1 MRLTRDRVAGAPKLS
16 MLPTPVL
23 STPSPRPPRIKAF
36 DWLRGLA
43 VLFMIETHALVLL
56 RPELRTSSPGRQLD
70 WFNGLVAPSFI
81 FAAGFSL
88 ALVQVRGAQG
98 PRWPRVR
105 RSLRRIGEVLAVG
118 LLINAIWFPWRQEP
132 GWLLRLDILPCIGL
146 SLLLAM
152 PLLAGLSRRPIVLS
166 ALAFFIAVGL
176 FLLTPY
182 GDTVT
187 GLGADLLNRNGPHQ
201 ALFPL
206 LPWAGYIFLGAAV
219 GALAAGASLRRIQA
233 VLAGIASLGALLSFL
248 SPYFTAIYP
257 SRLAHVSSPGN
268 HGQRILVVA
277 LVLMALLFLESRLS
291 ERGRKSLGMRFVEL
305 LGMNSLAGYF
315 FHEMLIYY
323 QIRGISLAGLA
334 KDKLGWGLYLV
345 SWMGLVLVTTLIL
358 KGVEWVYPRYE
369 ALLRG
374 RNSIDAPHQR

>member
-1 MRLTRDRVAGAPKLS
+1 MV
-16 MLPTPVL
+16 PTPVPP
-23 STPSPRPPRIKAF
+23 TPSPPRARIKAF

-56 RPELRTSSPGRQLD
+56 RPELRTSPEGRHID

-118 LLINAIWFPWRQEP
+118 VLVNAIWFPWRQEP
-132 GWLLRLDILPCIGL
+132 EWLLRLDILPCIGV

-152 PLLAGLSRRPIVLS
+152 PLLAGLSRRPVVLS
-166 ALAFFIAVGL
+166 ALALLIALGL
-176 FLLTPY
+176 FLVTPY
-182 GDTVT
+182 GESVT
-187 GLGADLLNRNGPHQ
+187 GLWADLLNRNGPHQ
-201 ALFPL
+201 PVFPL
-206 LPWAGYIFLGAAV
+206 LPWAGYVFLGAAV
-219 GALAAGASLRRIQA
+219 GALAAGASVRRIQA
-233 VLAGIASLGALLSFL
+233 FLAGIAILGALFNVLK
-248 SPYFTAIYP
+248 
-257 SRLAHVSSPGN
+257 PGN

-277 LVLMALLFLESRLS
+277 LVLVGLLLLESRLS
-291 ERGRKSLGMRFVEL
+291 ERARKSLGVRFVEL

-323 QIRGISLAGLA
+323 QVRGISLAGLA

-374 RNSIDAPHQR
+374 QSPADAPRQP